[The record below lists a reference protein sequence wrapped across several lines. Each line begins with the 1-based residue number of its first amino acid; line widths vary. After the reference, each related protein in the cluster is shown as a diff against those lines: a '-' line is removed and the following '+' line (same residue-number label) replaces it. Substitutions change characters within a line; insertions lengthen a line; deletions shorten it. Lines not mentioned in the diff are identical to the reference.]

1 MKKLATVPSFLLSK
15 EQAVSLKLQGQS
27 YLLLLPLQMVRKL
40 GIVSDNLSF
49 DLVIHDGKLSL
60 VGPDLPNPRVTPPA
74 GTEEIIT

>member
-1 MKKLATVPSFLLSK
+1 MKKLATIPSFLLSK
-15 EQAVSLKLQGQS
+15 EQSVSLKLQHQS

-49 DLVIHDGKLSL
+49 DLVIHDGKLLL
-60 VGPDLPNPRVTPPA
+60 VGPDLSDPRVTPPA